1 MPRPSSTRHVQFH
14 TLSTR
19 QWKMSLKPKGHCP
32 KWSPWATPVVPVTK
46 KNLAVRMCSDFNITV
61 NPVLQAEQCP
71 LPIIKDIFA
80 TLSGGQHFSKVDLAE
95 AYLQMEIKE
104 DSKVFYDY

>member
-1 MPRPSSTRHVQFH
+1 M
-14 TLSTR
+14 
-19 QWKMSLKPKGHCP
+19 
-32 KWSPWATPVVPVTK
+32 PVTK